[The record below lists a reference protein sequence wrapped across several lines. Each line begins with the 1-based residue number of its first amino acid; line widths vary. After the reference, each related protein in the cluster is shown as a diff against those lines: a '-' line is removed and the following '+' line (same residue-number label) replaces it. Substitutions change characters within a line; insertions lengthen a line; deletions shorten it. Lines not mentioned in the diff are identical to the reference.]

1 MRAQWFEIVKTVG
14 FLYRSGVFHCFNGC
28 KMADIGKIRDRNTPS
43 RASFS
48 NILILAGLRPLLV
61 LKNYP
66 LCMVN
71 GLSHIDR
78 IHPWSHPWSVEG
90 QKI

>member
-61 LKNYP
+61 LNKLSTMYGQRFVSHRQNSS
-66 LCMVN
+66 MV
-71 GLSHIDR
+71 S
-78 IHPWSHPWSVEG
+78 SMVC
-90 QKI
+90 